1 MGKKENSGGS
11 FKSSLTDKVL
21 SVSNRY
27 AFYKREYGKLIDENT
42 KLKKDIQRL
51 ENNFNKIDNDLKD
64 LKKSNIEQSKKDYDE
79 LIVLKRCLTHHMDK
93 SFNHLKNV
101 YRDESEFNL
110 KFNRELQY
118 AFVFNDTIKESE
130 WLANKEFSLTNAA
143 ANYSL
148 AYSLYRI
155 LNDAQPKNILE
166 LGLGQTTKITT
177 QYANYFDDVNL
188 SVIEG
193 DQDWIDVFC
202 EKLVTDE
209 NIDIIYRDLEVAKYN
224 DEPTLR
230 FKDVSEVLG
239 DKKFDLII
247 IDGPQGHIP
256 GESKNLEYSR
266 TNILELIPNNLAD
279 DFLILMDDYNRVG
292 ERNTMGDVEKLLNDN
307 DMEFFTYT
315 CDALKSQHAVFSEKF
330 RFISWI

>member
-1 MGKKENSGGS
+1 MGNKENSNQS
-11 FKSSLTDKVL
+11 FKSSLTDKIL
-21 SVSNRY
+21 SMSNRY
-27 AFYKREYGKLIDENT
+27 AFYKREYEKLIDENN

-51 ENNFNKIDNDLKD
+51 ESNFDKLDKDIID

-79 LIVLKRCLTHHMDK
+79 LIVLKRCITHHMDK
-93 SFNHLKNV
+93 SFNLLK
-101 YRDESEFNL
+101 DINL
-110 KFNRELQY
+110 RFNRELQY
-118 AFVFNDTIKESE
+118 AFVFNDTIKESD
-130 WLANKEFSLTNAA
+130 WLINKEFSLTNAA

-155 LNDAQPKNILE
+155 LNDAQPKDILE

-177 QYANYFDDVNL
+177 QYATYFDNVNL

-193 DQDWIDVFC
+193 DGDWIDVFS
-202 EKLVTDE
+202 EKLTLNG
-209 NIDIIYRDLEVAKYN
+209 NIDIIYRDLEVIDYHDN
-224 DEPTLR
+224 PTLR
-230 FKDVSEVLG
+230 FKDVGEVIG

-256 GESKNLEYSR
+256 GESKNLDYSR
-266 TNILELIPNNLAD
+266 TNVMELIPNNLSD
-279 DFLILMDDYNRVG
+279 DFLIIMDDYNRAG
-292 ERNTMGDVEKLLNDN
+292 EKNTMGDVEKLLKDN
-307 DMEFFTYT
+307 GIEFFTYT